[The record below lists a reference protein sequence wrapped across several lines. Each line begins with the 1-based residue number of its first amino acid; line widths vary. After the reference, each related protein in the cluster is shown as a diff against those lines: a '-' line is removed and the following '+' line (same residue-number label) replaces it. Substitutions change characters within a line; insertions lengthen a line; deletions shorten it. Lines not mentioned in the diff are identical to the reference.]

1 MMVRAFNTKYTLVLK
16 KLVYNVM
23 NVPYFILIAFWLLD
37 CSDGQ
42 IRLVGGSNDAE
53 GTIEIC
59 FDSLWGVI
67 SATTWTDANTQ
78 VTCKQLGYTGNHT

>member
-1 MMVRAFNTKYTLVLK
+1 MMVRTCITEPTFTRYWHVVNIIPYLVL
-16 KLVYNVM
+16 
-23 NVPYFILIAFWLLD
+23 ITSWLLD

-59 FDSLWGVI
+59 FNSLWGVI

-78 VTCKQLGYTGNHT
+78 VTCKQLGYTGNHTC